1 MAKIFVSYR
10 IDDTRAIAGRI
21 VAQLQQSFGED
32 AVIFDAEDVPLGI
45 NIRKHLASVVG
56 QCGVLLALVGKS
68 WLAAADEGQTSLQDP
83 SDFQRVAIESAL
95 SAGVPVVPVFVDKA
109 PRPRER
115 ELPVSLAE
123 FAFLTGVAI
132 DSGIGFDTQMERLIK
147 GIESHVHTPA
157 RRPEA
162 PAAPV
167 APVRVEEDREALAAK
182 RKLALQQ
189 AEQEIRQKT
198 QHIVQAR
205 TAQEKSKLLHSFRD
219 IPVAPEMVVI
229 PTGYFLM
236 GSPASEPERRDNEG
250 PQHEV
255 LVRRFAA
262 GKYPV
267 TFDEYDIYARATGAE
282 LPDDEGWGRGRRPVI
297 NVSWEDAQGYIQ
309 WLNQEARAELDGRY
323 YRLLTEAE
331 WEYVCRA
338 GTATP
343 FYTGATVSAD
353 QANYDGSFIYGE
365 GRKGRSLKATIEVGS
380 YPPNPWGLYDLIGNV
395 WEWVEDRFHDN
406 YRGAPKDGVAW
417 ESGKGG
423 NRVLRGGSWDSVPE
437 RLRSAYRN
445 MSPQENRC
453 SYDGFRVART
463 L

>member
-95 SAGVPVVPVFVDKA
+95 SAGVPVVPVFVDKV

-147 GIESHVHTPA
+147 GLESHVHTPA

-205 TAQEKSKLLHSFRD
+205 TAQE
-219 IPVAPEMVVI
+219 
-229 PTGYFLM
+229 
-236 GSPASEPERRDNEG
+236 
-250 PQHEV
+250 
-255 LVRRFAA
+255 
-262 GKYPV
+262 
-267 TFDEYDIYARATGAE
+267 
-282 LPDDEGWGRGRRPVI
+282 
-297 NVSWEDAQGYIQ
+297 
-309 WLNQEARAELDGRY
+309 
-323 YRLLTEAE
+323 
-331 WEYVCRA
+331 
-338 GTATP
+338 
-343 FYTGATVSAD
+343 
-353 QANYDGSFIYGE
+353 
-365 GRKGRSLKATIEVGS
+365 
-380 YPPNPWGLYDLIGNV
+380 
-395 WEWVEDRFHDN
+395 
-406 YRGAPKDGVAW
+406 
-417 ESGKGG
+417 
-423 NRVLRGGSWDSVPE
+423 
-437 RLRSAYRN
+437 
-445 MSPQENRC
+445 
-453 SYDGFRVART
+453 
-463 L
+463 